1 MDFVV
6 ISVLDLNE
14 GVPPEQISMHSNS
27 SLGFKALR
35 QSIKFHMCARYR
47 NFSVSSPIEAVEGVV
62 SLRYS
67 SFKTSM
73 KRQLL
78 KLMYTVHWDL

>member
-62 SLRYS
+62 KYGS